1 VSNNDNFLRSSDGF
15 FASVYP
21 RQDAIEAVT
30 VTTAASG
37 ANQGGSGAVTINFV
51 TRSGTNQY
59 TGSAYEYYRH
69 PSMNTNYWFNENL
82 GLPKNEIRL
91 HQFGGRFGGPVVLP
105 GLVDGRNKAFFF
117 FHYEELR
124 FPNSFTRNRTS
135 FTDEVLD
142 GWFPYT
148 VSGET
153 RRVNVLQLAALNGQI
168 SAVDPT
174 VMRVLNNIRSATQTT
189 GLLTANANPLT
200 NTYTWQ
206 SPGRLVEHQPTFR
219 LDINLTDNHRLSG
232 SAQSI
237 WAMRDPDYLNSA
249 DARFPG
255 APNYRVFRSTRPLYS
270 LSLRST
276 LGSGMVS
283 ELRGG
288 FTAVGGAGSRF
299 GQPDDPSIGGAFADM
314 DGYALDLSGL
324 ATEWFTTT
332 SPSWRA
338 APTIN
343 VDESITWQKGT
354 HNFNF
359 GGGYIR
365 SSAWENAQQ
374 VVPTVGLGFNASD
387 DPADFLFSSANFPG
401 ASSGQ
406 RNNARAVYAMLTGRV
421 SSITGQA
428 ALDPATNEYVA
439 QGPRRRE
446 GYLQVFSAF
455 AQDSWRATPTLTIN
469 YGVRWDLQTP
479 FVPLNDTM
487 SAVTFESVC
496 GMSGLGDGGTYSKCN
511 FFSPGTDTG
520 VVPEFVQYESGLK
533 GYETDWNNVAPA
545 VSVAW
550 RPNVQGGW
558 LRTLLGDPDQATLRA
573 GYSESFERQGLSQ
586 FTGLYG
592 SNPGSTIS
600 LSRTNGIGNLVLDGE
615 SWPILFSQRDR
626 IYTAP
631 FNPDPA
637 YPIAIRSGRTDDLN
651 AFAPDIQIGSART
664 WTMGVQRALGRDMA
678 VEVRYVG
685 TRGRN
690 QWSTLD
696 YNDDGDAVDILS
708 NGFYNEFLLAV
719 QNLQANNAFGG
730 SRAGS
735 FAYFGPGTGTNPLPT
750 YLAYLNGRTT
760 ADTPGSYTGSNWT
773 STALT
778 GDMVFVRPQ
787 PYSSARDL
795 DGNSGRRTNALNAG
809 LPANFFVVNPAV
821 DEVNVR
827 DSGAFSDYHALQ
839 IELRRRMSRG
849 FQISGNYQYAREG
862 GSAFLGFRYGRVMNP
877 TANVRHAIKTQ
888 WDWIIPVGQGER
900 FGSNMAPWL
909 NALIGGWSFMGT
921 GRIQARTLNFGNVRL
936 VGMDAGELQAE
947 YFYRITD
954 DPLNPGRK
962 IVKMLPDDI
971 ILNTRRAFSLSS
983 SSLTGY
989 SGLGPP
995 EGRYIAPDN
1004 SADCIELK
1012 NGDCAPRTLLIRA
1025 PYFVRF
1031 DVGWTKRI
1039 PIRGRTN
1046 IEVRFDLLNLLDN
1059 INFNPVADPGDD
1071 DDIFEV
1077 GSAYTDSSNTYDPG
1091 GRLGQIMIRINW

>member
-1 VSNNDNFLRSSDGF
+1 
-15 FASVYP
+15 
-21 RQDAIEAVT
+21 
-30 VTTAASG
+30 
-37 ANQGGSGAVTINFV
+37 
-51 TRSGTNQY
+51 
-59 TGSAYEYYRH
+59 
-69 PSMNTNYWFNENL
+69 
-82 GLPKNEIRL
+82 
-91 HQFGGRFGGPVVLP
+91 
-105 GLVDGRNKAFFF
+105 
-117 FHYEELR
+117 
-124 FPNSFTRNRTS
+124 
-135 FTDEVLD
+135 
-142 GWFPYT
+142 
-148 VSGET
+148 
-153 RRVNVLQLAALNGQI
+153 
-168 SAVDPT
+168 
-174 VMRVLNNIRSATQTT
+174 
-189 GLLTANANPLT
+189 
-200 NTYTWQ
+200 
-206 SPGRLVEHQPTFR
+206 
-219 LDINLTDNHRLSG
+219 
-232 SAQSI
+232 
-237 WAMRDPDYLNSA
+237 
-249 DARFPG
+249 
-255 APNYRVFRSTRPLYS
+255 
-270 LSLRST
+270 
-276 LGSGMVS
+276 
-283 ELRGG
+283 
-288 FTAVGGAGSRF
+288 
-299 GQPDDPSIGGAFADM
+299 
-314 DGYALDLSGL
+314 
-324 ATEWFTTT
+324 
-332 SPSWRA
+332 
-338 APTIN
+338 
-343 VDESITWQKGT
+343 
-354 HNFNF
+354 
-359 GGGYIR
+359 
-365 SSAWENAQQ
+365 
-374 VVPTVGLGFNASD
+374 
-387 DPADFLFSSANFPG
+387 
-401 ASSGQ
+401 
-406 RNNARAVYAMLTGRV
+406 
-421 SSITGQA
+421 
-428 ALDPATNEYVA
+428 
-439 QGPRRRE
+439 
-446 GYLQVFSAF
+446 
-455 AQDSWRATPTLTIN
+455 
-469 YGVRWDLQTP
+469 VRWDLQTP

-487 SAVTFESVC
+487 SAVTLDSVC
-496 GMSGLGDGGTYSKCN
+496 GMSGLGDGGTFSKCN

-545 VSVAW
+545 LSVAW

-592 SNPGSTIS
+592 GNPGSTIS
-600 LSRTNGIGNLVLDGE
+600 LSRTAGIGNLVLDGE

-631 FNPDPA
+631 FDLNPA
-637 YPIAIRSGRTDDLN
+637 YPIAIRSGRADDLN

-690 QWSTLD
+690 QWSELN
-696 YNDDGDAVDILS
+696 YNEVDILS

-760 ADTPGSYTGSNWT
+760 PDTPASYTGTNWT
-773 STALT
+773 STGLT
-778 GDMVFVRPQ
+778 SDMIFVRPN
-787 PYSSARDL
+787 PFNSAADL
-795 DGNSGRRTNALNAG
+795 DNSSTFRTNALNAG
-809 LPANFFVVNPAV
+809 MPANFFVLNPAV
-821 DEVNVR
+821 DNVDVT

-849 FQISGNYQYAREG
+849 FQISGSYQYAREG

-877 TANVRHAIKTQ
+877 TGNVRHAIKTQ
-888 WDWIIPVGQGER
+888 WDWILPVGHGER

-921 GRIQARTLNFGNVRL
+921 GRVQARTLNFGNVRL
-936 VGMDAGELQAE
+936 IGMDAGELQAE

-954 DPLNPGRK
+954 DPLNPGQK

-983 SSLTGY
+983 SSVTGY
-989 SGLGPP
+989 SGLGAP

-1004 SADCIELK
+1004 SPDCIELK